1 VEYLAIRL
9 GASTE
14 DRIDWLLWSDA
25 EDEIIASGT
34 LANADDLASLKDK
47 ASNPNIIAIA
57 PSSLVGFKQITLPN
71 KSSRKVLQAIPFML
85 EEEVAHDI
93 NDLFFAF
100 GDKTDNLQNVAYCK
114 LTQLET
120 WQAMLEEA
128 GLFCDKLV
136 PDILC
141 LPDHDSAISALQIN
155 DELIVRTNAFN
166 GIQGESIWLSDIL
179 AKHAIS
185 ESQTVHVYS
194 ELSELNKLSDSGISI
209 EQHFDDLPMQLLLK
223 GARQSK
229 FNLFQGQFAVKRK
242 TTGHWQKYKVAAALA
257 ALALIVNL
265 VDTTISLNKIEK
277 ERTAVRAQIKQA
289 TERGFPQL
297 GKVLNHRR
305 MIAREMQKLEQGGG
319 SVSMLNMLARL
330 SPVFADSGVSPQ
342 SLRFDSKRTE
352 LRMQSV
358 ASNFE
363 SLERFKRNAEQ
374 LGFSVE
380 QGAINNQGDRVSGA
394 IVIKG

>member
-1 VEYLAIRL
+1 MEYLAIRL
-9 GASTE
+9 GANTH
-14 DRIDWLLWSDA
+14 DHINWLLWSDA

-34 LANADDLASLKDK
+34 LASADELPSLKEK
-47 ASNPNIIAIA
+47 ANNPNVIAIA
-57 PSSLVGFKQITLPN
+57 PSSSIGFKQVTLPN
-71 KSSRKVLQAIPFML
+71 KSSRKLLQAVPFML

-100 GDKTDNLQNVAYCK
+100 GDKQDNLQNVAYCK
-114 LTQLET
+114 ISQLER
-120 WQAMLEEA
+120 WQSMLEGS

-136 PDILC
+136 PDVLC
-141 LPDHDSAISALQIN
+141 LPITEGAFSALQMDDHLLLRIS
-155 DELIVRTNAFN
+155 DFN
-166 GIQGESIWLSDIL
+166 GAEGEAAWLSALLCKQAL
-179 AKHAIS
+179 ANSKAVNI
-185 ESQTVHVYS
+185 YS
-194 ELSELNKLSDSGISI
+194 ELAELKQLNDSGITF
-209 EQHFDDLPMQLLLK
+209 EQHFNDLPMQLLLK

-229 FNLFQGQFAVKRK
+229 FNLFQGQFTVKRK
-242 TTGHWQKYKVAAALA
+242 TTRHWQKYKVAACLA
-257 ALALIVNL
+257 ILAVLVNL
-265 VDTTISLNKIEK
+265 VDTTISLNKIEQ
-277 ERTAVRAQIKQA
+277 ERTKVRAQIKQA
-289 TERGFPQL
+289 TEQGFPQL

-319 SVSMLNMLARL
+319 NISMLNMLARL
-330 SPVFADSGVSPQ
+330 SPVFADTGVSPQ
-342 SLRFDSKRTE
+342 SLRFDNKRTE

-358 ASNFE
+358 ARNFE